1 MDTTMQF
8 NVTIGS
14 TLGDN
19 VFSTT
24 SNDMECDGKIISR
37 GDKFI
42 TYLTHMDAHRHLCN
56 FHSIAVNST
65 IDKYYRINSSWNG
78 VTQECFQRCTDGY
91 CSCNPFMKD
100 EEYTITAGNMAW
112 RLICYQHN
120 QYKYNMYL

>member
-1 MDTTMQF
+1 MIKRSLKITIIYIVLDMDTTMQF

-42 TYLTHMDAHRHLCN
+42 TYLKKKWTH
-56 FHSIAVNST
+56 
-65 IDKYYRINSSWNG
+65 
-78 VTQECFQRCTDGY
+78 TD
-91 CSCNPFMKD
+91 
-100 EEYTITAGNMAW
+100 
-112 RLICYQHN
+112 ICVIFIQ
-120 QYKYNMYL
+120 